1 MIVLL
6 LAGLTGCKDYTDGK
20 TVHQKLDFTICE
32 NRCLPDELL
41 DMIQKKKKEPFKMTY
56 RTKDYMYII
65 VGYGG
70 CDRTDV
76 SVTVTDLYLSKDAIV
91 VETDLKANGEE
102 QMAGD
107 ILSYPYVVIKC
118 ELYDRQVMF
127 QQNGRNM
134 EKGVFFYLL
143 CI

>member
-1 MIVLL
+1 
-6 LAGLTGCKDYTDGK
+6 
-20 TVHQKLDFTICE
+20 
-32 NRCLPDELL
+32 
-41 DMIQKKKKEPFKMTY
+41 MTY

-127 QQNGRNM
+127 Q
-134 EKGVFFYLL
+134 
-143 CI
+143 